1 MASVV
6 VAEILRTGGR
16 DRRVGEAAAR
26 PRRRGLAVEQGR
38 FARRPDPAFAADRL
52 VDDTDQRPTVLQERD
67 QRAEDRPAGHEADRA
82 VDRIEHPLAGGPRA
96 RRAIFLADDA
106 VARGFGV
113 EQPAHRSEEHTSE
126 LQSLMRTSYAVFG
139 LKQ

>member
-67 QRAEDRPAGHEADRA
+67 QRAEDRPAGHEADRS

-96 RRAIFLADDA
+96 RPATFLD
-106 VARGFGV
+106 VAAAASGFGCGP
-113 EQPAHRSEEHTSE
+113 PARRPPYGNGTRMGRMCETVSD
-126 LQSLMRTSYAVFG
+126 
-139 LKQ
+139 KC